1 MDGQAMDNYV
11 LRDWSKLPT
20 TSQFQPWAGQLI
32 VFTINRLSDLP
43 PHNDGLAGVRNNDP
57 N

>member
-1 MDGQAMDNYV
+1 MNNYV
-11 LRDWSKLPT
+11 LWDWSKLLT

-43 PHNDGLAGVRNNDP
+43 SHNDGVEGKKAH
-57 N
+57 

>member
-11 LRDWSKLPT
+11 FWDWSKLPT

-43 PHNDGLAGVRNNDP
+43 PRNDGVAGVRNNAP